1 MAVTTAC
8 TFASMIS
15 GAASTGIPVIL
26 FDKNDPKNS
35 FFNIV
40 MIQEGFI
47 GAVFVL
53 NIILFREKPPT
64 PPSYSST

>member
-40 MIQEGFI
+40 MI
-47 GAVFVL
+47 
-53 NIILFREKPPT
+53 
-64 PPSYSST
+64 